1 MNETVGCLLIHGFA
15 GDINDILPLAI
26 RLREEGYQVECPT
39 LEGHGTTRRQMAKS
53 TRHDW
58 LRSADEAYKRLRMR
72 ADSIV
77 VIGFSMGGLL
87 AFHLT
92 TNYPVELLITLNTP
106 YKYWDVKEAL
116 HYLREDFPTHSRR
129 YIHGIGRIPLSS
141 MVQFRR
147 LLSETKPLLPKIT
160 TPYVLLQARHDDT
173 VHAVSA
179 EILASTVN
187 EAASAEISWYEH
199 SNHMILHGPD
209 KEEAIAHVLT
219 KIKAH
224 FASKYETADTPTRSP
239 EPAR

>member
-1 MNETVGCLLIHGFA
+1 MMKETVGCLLIHGFA
-15 GDINDILPLAI
+15 GDINDILPLAK
-26 RLREEGYQVECPT
+26 RLREEGYHVECPT

-58 LRSADEAYKRLRMR
+58 LRSAEEAYKRLKMR

-106 YKYWDVKEAL
+106 YKYWDVKQAMS
-116 HYLREDFPTHSRR
+116 YLREDFPTHSRR
-129 YIHGIGRIPLSS
+129 YIQGIGRIPLSS

-147 LLSETKPLLPKIT
+147 LLEETKPLLPKIT
-160 TPYVLLQARHDDT
+160 TPYLLLQARLDDT

-179 EILASTVN
+179 EILASSVD
-187 EAASAEISWYEH
+187 AAATPQISWYEH

-209 KEEAIAHVLT
+209 KEEAIQYVME
-219 KIKAH
+219 KIKEH
-224 FASKYETADTPTRSP
+224 YASYAIAAELPN
-239 EPAR
+239 

>member
-1 MNETVGCLLIHGFA
+1 MMKETVGCLLIHGFA
-15 GDINDILPLAI
+15 GDINDILPLAK

-58 LRSADEAYKRLRMR
+58 LRSADEAYKRLKMR

-87 AFHLT
+87 AFHVT

-106 YKYWDVKEAL
+106 YKYWDVKQAMN
-116 HYLREDFPTHSRR
+116 YLREDFPTHSRR
-129 YIHGIGRIPLSS
+129 YIQGIGRIPLSS

-147 LLSETKPLLPKIT
+147 LLAETKPLLSKIT
-160 TPYVLLQARHDDT
+160 TPYVLLQARLDDT

-179 EILASTVN
+179 DLLASSVHDD
-187 EAASAEISWYEH
+187 AAPQISWYEH

-209 KEEAIAHVLT
+209 KEEAITYVMD
-219 KIKAH
+219 KIKEH
-224 FASKYETADTPTRSP
+224 FASYATPADVPN
-239 EPAR
+239 

>member
-1 MNETVGCLLIHGFA
+1 MNKTVGCLLIHGFA
-15 GDINDILPLAI
+15 GDINDVLPLAK

-39 LEGHGTTRRQMAKS
+39 LEGHGTTRREMAKS

-58 LRSADEAYKRLRMR
+58 LRSAHEAYKRLSMR

-87 AFHLT
+87 AFHLAT
-92 TNYPVELLITLNTP
+92 TYPVELLITMNTP

-116 HYLREDFPTHSRR
+116 NYLREDFHTHSRR
-129 YIHGIGRIPLSS
+129 YIRGIGRIPLSS

-147 LLSETKPLLPKIT
+147 LLSETKPLLPKVT
-160 TPYVLLQARHDDT
+160 TPYLLLQARRDDT

-179 EILASTVN
+179 ELLASSVN
-187 EAASAEISWYEH
+187 EAASAQISWYEN

-209 KEEAIAHVLT
+209 KDEAIAHVVD
-219 KIKAH
+219 KIKEH
-224 FASKYETADTPTRSP
+224 FASYATAVDLPT
-239 EPAR
+239 